1 MKHRC
6 KCQKGV
12 VGCAKSS
19 VFVEIIDNV
28 GQVWKILT
36 STQNKHKPTLKTV
49 DSGCN
54 LTDDRSHKVQYNDPV
69 VCNFHIC

>member
-1 MKHRC
+1 MRHRC

-12 VGCAKSS
+12 IKSKSS

-28 GQVWKILT
+28 GQKWKILA
-36 STQNKHKPTLKTV
+36 STQNKHKPTSKTA

-54 LTDDRSHKVQYNDPV
+54 LTDDRSHKIQFNDPV
-69 VCNFHIC
+69 ICNFHIY

>member
-1 MKHRC
+1 MP
-6 KCQKGV
+6 
-12 VGCAKSS
+12 KSS

-28 GQVWKILT
+28 GQEWKILT
-36 STQNKHKPTLKTV
+36 STQNKHKPTLKTA

-69 VCNFHIC
+69 ICNFHICLYGCPII

>member
-1 MKHRC
+1 MP
-6 KCQKGV
+6 
-12 VGCAKSS
+12 KSS

-28 GQVWKILT
+28 GQKWKILT
-36 STQNKHKPTLKTV
+36 STQNKHKPTSKTT

-69 VCNFHIC
+69 ICNFHIC